1 MLISTRRNDWGFYD
15 KKYDPSNILIPHNT
29 REIGFIVKYDK
40 MPAKYKSIDET
51 QPITMEGNGFIDTL
65 KAKMKLLPKYGSK
78 VSDLYSSEIGT
89 ALRNMVPS
97 SDENAR
103 PGFAGE
109 KHAVLKLPNGKYGV
123 ANYMGPGTNVVA
135 RLKRGD
141 PGRTQSDMVAKR
153 HDIDY
158 ALSKNEKTKD
168 AQLQKVREA
177 DNRMI
182 KSLQKIRENRSDS
195 NHNIQ
200 LGMRLIQAKTIGE
213 DLGILSKSK
222 FAGDIGTVPKDDLV
236 LLEKER
242 NKSQQS
248 GYGDNGKLL
257 PGQKL
262 KMALLKKNLSGPKK
276 PRTNPSMDSYLAGS
290 GAGSYPSASKGLV
303 GQKKGHILRG
313 KPIEGKGIALAGNGK
328 KKTLC
333 SGKGLKLAG
342 KGIDMGLIMKE
353 LKNTILPKLDD
364 VIGVKLPIQEVTSI
378 VDKYF
383 KSVKTLQDLQSST
396 KKMVTE
402 LIPKLMMYK
411 LKKVKLDPVKLQKEG
426 ILKEAMKGKGLKL
439 AGKGMCCKGKGMYG
453 SGIMETIASFMGKA
467 KDSAEQGLGSILWT
481 MIKSLALSGEAGQ
494 TYKNMSAKRPMYG
507 KGMRLAGG
515 DFWSEFA
522 NGFKTGFVKTLEI
535 LTLPIMAIAPELIP
549 AVEIGKELGKLLPGK
564 MLI

>member
-1 MLISTRRNDWGFYD
+1 M
-15 KKYDPSNILIPHNT
+15 
-29 REIGFIVKYDK
+29 
-40 MPAKYKSIDET
+40 
-51 QPITMEGNGFIDTL
+51 
-65 KAKMKLLPKYGSK
+65 
-78 VSDLYSSEIGT
+78 
-89 ALRNMVPS
+89 
-97 SDENAR
+97 
-103 PGFAGE
+103 
-109 KHAVLKLPNGKYGV
+109 
-123 ANYMGPGTNVVA
+123 
-135 RLKRGD
+135 
-141 PGRTQSDMVAKR
+141 
-153 HDIDY
+153 
-158 ALSKNEKTKD
+158 
-168 AQLQKVREA
+168 
-177 DNRMI
+177 
-182 KSLQKIRENRSDS
+182 
-195 NHNIQ
+195 
-200 LGMRLIQAKTIGE
+200 
-213 DLGILSKSK
+213 
-222 FAGDIGTVPKDDLV
+222 PKDELI

-262 KMALLKKNLSGPKK
+262 KMALLKKNLYGPKK

-303 GQKKGHILRG
+303 GQKKGHILKG

-439 AGKGMCCKGKGMYG
+439 AGKGMYGSGMYG

-467 KDSAEQGLGSILWT
+467 KDSAEQGLGSILWS

>member
-1 MLISTRRNDWGFYD
+1 MLISTRRNDWGLYD
-15 KKYDPSNILIPHNT
+15 KKYDPSNLLVTPVIKQH
-29 REIGFIVKYDK
+29 GFIIKYDN
-40 MPAKYKSIDET
+40 PTRNYKSIDEI
-51 QPITMEGNGFIDTL
+51 QPIAMEGNGFIDTL
-65 KAKMKLLPKYGSK
+65 KAKLQKIPKYVSNA
-78 VSDLYSSEIGT
+78 SDLYSSDVGT
-89 ALRNMVPS
+89 AIRNLIPS

-109 KHAVLKLPNGKYGV
+109 KHAILQLPNGKNGV
-123 ANYMGPGTNVVA
+123 ANYMGPGTNIIA

-141 PGRTQSDMVAKR
+141 HGDPGRTKSDMASKR

-195 NHNIQ
+195 NRNIQ

-213 DLGILSKSK
+213 DLGMLSKSK
-222 FAGDIGTVPKDDLV
+222 FVGDIGTVPKDDLV

-242 NKSQQS
+242 NKLQQS

-262 KMALLKKNLSGPKK
+262 KMALLKNKLTGPKK

-313 KPIEGKGIALAGNGK
+313 KPIEGKGMTLAGNGK

-396 KKMVTE
+396 KNMVTE

-439 AGKGMCCKGKGMYG
+439 AGKGMYG

-507 KGMRLAGG
+507 KGVRLAGG